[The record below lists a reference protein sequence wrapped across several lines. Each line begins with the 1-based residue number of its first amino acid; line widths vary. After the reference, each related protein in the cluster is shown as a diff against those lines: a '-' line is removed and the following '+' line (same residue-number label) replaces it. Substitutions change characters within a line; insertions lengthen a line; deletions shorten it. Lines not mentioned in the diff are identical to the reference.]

1 MKLFSAGR
9 LLLLG
14 LGILSFPAGNLSA
27 AEVSKSDLQKMEAR
41 VAEQKAERERLEAE
55 AAKIDNEI
63 KDISKKMVRYA
74 RTIQNNE
81 EKLSSMEN
89 ELKTLQQDLKKAE
102 DIFALED
109 DNLIRTLAALQ
120 NLALKPTESLFVQP
134 LTPVEI
140 IRSAMLLRETVPYL
154 EQNAARLRHNLEQI
168 EQRKAKVEAQIERIS
183 KQKKVMESEHGELKA
198 LAKKKSVLRKS
209 LELRSEAAA
218 KKVSA
223 LASQAEDLRDLLAKL
238 EKERLERK
246 RREQEAERKRLAEE
260 QRRKKQEESQRADL
274 IKLKPQSIKELGEG
288 FLRAKGNLPMPARGT
303 IITRYGEKIS
313 KGVTSKGIIV
323 KTRPQAQVISP
334 FDGNVIFAGPF
345 RGYGNLIIIE
355 HGKGYLSLLAGLDS
369 IDCELGQMLLAGE
382 PVGLMPDTNDSKL
395 YIEIRKDN
403 HPINPLTWIKN

>member
-1 MKLFSAGR
+1 MKLSSVGR

-63 KDISKKMVRYA
+63 KDISQKMVRYA

-102 DIFALED
+102 DTFALED

-154 EQNAARLRHNLEQI
+154 EQNAARLRRNLEQI

-223 LASQAEDLRDLLAKL
+223 FASQAEDLRDLLAKL

>member
-102 DIFALED
+102 DTFALED
-109 DNLIRTLAALQ
+109 DNLICTLAALQ

-154 EQNAARLRHNLEQI
+154 EQNAARLRRNLEQI

>member
-1 MKLFSAGR
+1 MKLSSAGR

-14 LGILSFPAGNLSA
+14 LGILSFPARNLSA

-63 KDISKKMVRYA
+63 KNNKKKMVRYA

-102 DIFALED
+102 DTFALED

-154 EQNAARLRHNLEQI
+154 EQNAARLRRNLEQI